1 MAAYCCAAKHYA
13 SQPDE
18 NFWRCWQD
26 DKAGMRAAG
35 YHVEKTAGWLARL
48 YRGQVN
54 HWSAGAIV
62 VAAITCHMPWKQ
74 HSVSDWE
81 RKVHELQMKLLAA
94 NSALRLKTI
103 YAERLEILLRQRNER
118 VDELNAKLEH
128 AYFIHRRLE
137 REAEHLSRIIATAP
151 LRLFTP
157 TS

>member
-103 YAERLEILLRQRNER
+103 NAERLEILLRQRNER